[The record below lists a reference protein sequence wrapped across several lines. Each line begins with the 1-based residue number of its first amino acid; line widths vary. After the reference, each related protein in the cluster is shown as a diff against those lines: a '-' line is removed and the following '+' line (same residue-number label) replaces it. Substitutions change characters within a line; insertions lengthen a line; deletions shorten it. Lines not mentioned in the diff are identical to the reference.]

1 MDLSQRQDSMSRL
14 KCRDSDRYREVALRV
29 HRSDLEIPC
38 LCAMVGDSQVI
49 VLTGKEPGT
58 FHKLG
63 IGALAGLIAQSCTY
77 PLEVTRRRMQTHG
90 LIDTHAGVNKVTN
103 EMCLRYVACLAALPS
118 QNETESVPQ
127 MLLAC
132 YCVKNRKQV
141 LLTLGVQGV
150 CE

>member
-1 MDLSQRQDSMSRL
+1 MSRG
-14 KCRDSDRYREVALRV
+14 CSPRY
-29 HRSDLEIPC
+29 SDLISELLACVLHTVI
-38 LCAMVGDSQVI
+38 DSQVF

-103 EMCLRYVACLAALPS
+103 EHCCSMRIPLPRSQVASLAALPS
-118 QNETESVPQ
+118 QNGTKSVPQ
-127 MLLAC
+127 TLLA
-132 YCVKNRKQV
+132 YSCVKNRNPV
-141 LLTLGVQGV
+141 YFI
-150 CE
+150 